1 MTNHRKGIEMTELLH
16 KEEVYAIVGAAM
28 EVYNEL
34 GSGFLEPVYQEA
46 LEREFALR
54 SIPFESQKGLPIH
67 YKDSLLQK
75 TYITDLL
82 AFQKII
88 VELKALDRLT
98 TKEESQ
104 IINYLKASGLEVGV
118 LLNFG
123 AANGLEWKRLVKTR
137 FGHSK
142 AKDAQ

>member
-1 MTNHRKGIEMTELLH
+1 MTELLH

-67 YKDSLLQK
+67 YKDSYRKHISPTCSLSKRSLWSSK
-75 TYITDLL
+75 HL
-82 AFQKII
+82 I
-88 VELKALDRLT
+88 V
-98 TKEESQ
+98 
-104 IINYLKASGLEVGV
+104 
-118 LLNFG
+118 
-123 AANGLEWKRLVKTR
+123 
-137 FGHSK
+137 
-142 AKDAQ
+142 